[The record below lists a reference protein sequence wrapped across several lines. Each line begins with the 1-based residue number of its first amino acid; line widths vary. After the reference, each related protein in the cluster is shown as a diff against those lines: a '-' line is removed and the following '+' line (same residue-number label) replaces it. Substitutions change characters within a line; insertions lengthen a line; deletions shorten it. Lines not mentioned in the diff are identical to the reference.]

1 MNKKWEFYGEN
12 SEEIIDIAKKHNI
25 SELLTKILVNRGITD
40 DKEIDTFLNPTRNDF
55 YDPYLMPD
63 MDKAVERIIKAIN
76 NQEKVM
82 IYGDYDV
89 DGITSITVLK
99 KFLEERG
106 LKTGHYIPNRLEE
119 GYGLNEN
126 AIRSIA
132 EQKYTLMITV
142 DCGISGIE
150 EVELA
155 NQLGIETI
163 ITDHHE
169 QSESLPNAYAII
181 NAKRKDSQY
190 PFRGLAGCGAVFKLI
205 QAISLR
211 LGLEEK
217 EFLKYL
223 DIVCVGTI
231 SDIVPLVDE
240 NRVIAKLGLKL
251 VAQTRNIGLRELIL
265 QSGYKKIDSNTISF
279 GVAPRINACG
289 RMGYQEEALDLFLTN
304 NIEEA
309 RKITARLNSYNLER
323 QTKEKDIFEQ
333 AIKELEKED
342 IEKLNTIV
350 LSGDNWHHGVIGIV
364 ASKLTE
370 KFYKPTILICFE
382 DNIGKGSGRS
392 LPGFDLHEA
401 LVETSAYLE
410 KYGGHEMAVG
420 LSLKKEKYNDFK
432 LAFEEIAKSK
442 NIQQIIPVIKIDSII
457 TAKDVNKKTI
467 QDLEMLEPFGEKNKN
482 PIFVYKNLKIDSIRA
497 LSEGK
502 HLKLTLKDDNLLI
515 NAIGFNLGYLS
526 EEYLIGDKIDIA
538 GNLEINKYGRR
549 RDNPNKYKR
558 CYEINIEKIDKYT
571 QNWSK
576 YYEKKDFTNMERQ
589 FNKIQKELEKVVPL
603 ESVITKAR
611 QLENIHNLIKNNGK
625 NFNLTQEE
633 LELANKLV

>member
-1 MNKKWEFYGEN
+1 MNKKWEFYEEN

-309 RKITARLNSYNLER
+309 RKITTRLNSYNLER

-350 LSGDNWHHGVIGIV
+350 LNGDNWHHGVIGIV

-558 CYEINIEKIDKYT
+558 CYEINIEKG
-571 QNWSK
+571 
-576 YYEKKDFTNMERQ
+576 
-589 FNKIQKELEKVVPL
+589 
-603 ESVITKAR
+603 
-611 QLENIHNLIKNNGK
+611 NLYAKQRKCNNR
-625 NFNLTQEE
+625 
-633 LELANKLV
+633 